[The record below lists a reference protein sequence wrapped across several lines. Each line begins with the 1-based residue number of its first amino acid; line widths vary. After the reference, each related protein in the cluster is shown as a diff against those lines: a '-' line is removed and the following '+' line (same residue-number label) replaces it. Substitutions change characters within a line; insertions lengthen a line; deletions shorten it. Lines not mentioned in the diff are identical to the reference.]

1 MINYTINCYEM
12 KREILNFSEKISVGV
27 RKPTKKLVMDIEY
40 GLSRDGSCLISN
52 IARGLDEKIKLAYT
66 IDRLCDGLNR
76 LDEDEK
82 EIIWGNY
89 IKKVKKNVSTTSMP
103 IALFDD
109 SDINKEYSKKL
120 EYLDRIVDASS
131 NDKKIVN
138 GYHVCEATILG
149 KNEKQP
155 ISVYSEIYSC
165 QSQDFKGKK
174 HYTINSIE
182 AVEKVVGKKFIGIF
196 DRGYDDN
203 RIIDYMSRGER
214 QFVIRLQDKRNLLLK
229 DKKRNVGEIAKTR
242 KGKIIYNALF
252 GGEKVEL
259 TISYT
264 RAVLPYNKKEYTLV
278 IVYGLGDNPMKL
290 LTNKK
295 IKDKKDVKKVVRLYL
310 SRWRIEE
317 YFRGKKQEYDFENMR
332 VRTLKSMNNL
342 NMLLTIH
349 LGHMAMLAEKIDT
362 KLLTIKIIDASKSLK
377 RKSIVWLSQ
386 IAKGVKEIL
395 KYAHQGIKEWQDIK
409 KVEKYKQL
417 QLKL

>member
-12 KREILNFSEKISVGV
+12 KREILNFSEKISAGV
-27 RKPTKKLVMDIEY
+27 RKTTKKLVMDIEY
-40 GLSRDGSCLISN
+40 GLSRGGSCLISN
-52 IARGLDEKIKLAYT
+52 IARGLDEDIKLAYT

-76 LDEDEK
+76 LNEDEK

-89 IKKVKKNVSTTSMP
+89 IKQVKKYVSTTSMP

-174 HYTINSIE
+174 HYTTNSIE

-203 RIIDYMSRGER
+203 KIIDYMSKDER

-409 KVEKYKQL
+409 KVEKYRQL